1 MRKVLQLV
9 RSIVKKCIVLI
20 YIILNKV
27 LPLQKKTIVFGSNL
41 GRNYSGNP
49 KAIYENMVEQGLDQI
64 YHIVWFF
71 ENENTKIP
79 GNAKIAKYGRF
90 KYLYYMAVAKVWVF
104 DCRQPKFLAKR
115 KGVTYIQTWHGT
127 PLKKLALD
135 MKEVT
140 MAEGKDTDE
149 YKKDFYDNAQT
160 WDYLLSQNSYSTAI
174 FRRAFAFYKTMV
186 EVGYPRNDILFTGN
200 NEETIKELKI
210 ELGLPLDKK
219 VILYAPTWRD
229 DEFYCQGSYKF
240 NPSLAFHMFMEKL
253 REEYVCIVKYHY
265 LIQDSID
272 WADYKGFIYD
282 YDKSYDIANLYL
294 VSDML
299 ITDYSS
305 VMFDYSLLNRPMFFY
320 AYDLE
325 KYKDI
330 LRGFYFDFV
339 SDVPGPIS
347 LKTEDLIDDILHY
360 DANDYRAKYTRFHE
374 KYNHLDNGHASE
386 KVVEII
392 KSHISR
398 NGE

>member
-9 RSIVKKCIVLI
+9 RSVVKKCVVLI
-20 YIILNKV
+20 YRILTKI

-71 ENENTKIP
+71 ENENIKIP

-104 DCRQPKFLAKR
+104 DCRQPKFLIKR

-186 EVGYPRNDILFTGN
+186 EVGYPRNDILFTSN
-200 NEETIKELKI
+200 NEKSITKLKT

-253 REEYVCIVKYHY
+253 KDEYVCIVKYHY
-265 LIQDSID
+265 LIQDSIN
-272 WADYKGFIYD
+272 WGDYKGFIYD

-305 VMFDYSLLNRPMFFY
+305 VMFDYSLLQRPMFFY

-325 KYKDI
+325 KYKDT

-360 DANDYRAKYTRFHE
+360 DANSYRAKYARFLE
-374 KYNHLDNGHASE
+374 KYNHLDDGHASE

-392 KSHISR
+392 KSHIK
-398 NGE
+398 

>member
-1 MRKVLQLV
+1 MRKVLQWV
-9 RSIVKKCIVLI
+9 RSLVKKSVVLI
-20 YIILNKV
+20 YKILTIL
-27 LPLQKKTIVFGSNL
+27 LPLHSKTIVFGSNL

-49 KAIYENMVEQGLDQI
+49 KAIYENMVEQGLDNN
-64 YHIVWFF
+64 YRIVWFF
-71 ENENTKIP
+71 EDENMKIP
-79 GNAKIAKYGRF
+79 GNARVEKYGRF

-104 DCRQPKFLAKR
+104 DCRQPQFLIK
-115 KGVTYIQTWHGT
+115 KKEVMYIQTWHGT

-140 MAEGKDTDE
+140 MAEGKDTEE

-174 FRRAFAFYKTMV
+174 FRRAFSFYKTMV

-200 NEETIKELKI
+200 KEETITKLKK

-240 NPSLAFHMFMEKL
+240 NPSLAFHMFMENLKN
-253 REEYVCIVKYHY
+253 EYVCIVKYHY

-272 WADYKGFIYD
+272 WSNYKGFIYD
-282 YDKSYDIANLYL
+282 CDKSYDIANLYL
-294 VSDML
+294 VSDLL

-325 KYKDI
+325 KYKDT

-339 SDVPGPIS
+339 ADVPGPIS

-360 DANDYRAKYTRFHE
+360 NANDYSEKYEQFRE
-374 KYNHLDNGHASE
+374 KYNHLDDGHASE

-392 KSHISR
+392 KAHIK
-398 NGE
+398 

>member
-20 YIILNKV
+20 YRILNKI

-71 ENENTKIP
+71 ENDNTKIP
-79 GNAKIAKYGRF
+79 GKAKIAKYGRF
-90 KYLYYMAVAKVWVF
+90 KYLYYMAVAKIWVF
-104 DCRQPKFLAKR
+104 DCRQPKFLVKR

-186 EVGYPRNDILFTGN
+186 
-200 NEETIKELKI
+200 
-210 ELGLPLDKK
+210 
-219 VILYAPTWRD
+219 
-229 DEFYCQGSYKF
+229 
-240 NPSLAFHMFMEKL
+240 
-253 REEYVCIVKYHY
+253 
-265 LIQDSID
+265 
-272 WADYKGFIYD
+272 
-282 YDKSYDIANLYL
+282 
-294 VSDML
+294 
-299 ITDYSS
+299 
-305 VMFDYSLLNRPMFFY
+305 
-320 AYDLE
+320 
-325 KYKDI
+325 
-330 LRGFYFDFV
+330 
-339 SDVPGPIS
+339 
-347 LKTEDLIDDILHY
+347 
-360 DANDYRAKYTRFHE
+360 
-374 KYNHLDNGHASE
+374 
-386 KVVEII
+386 
-392 KSHISR
+392 
-398 NGE
+398 